1 MQRVRGIS
9 PGLICS
15 TRWQIFG
22 RHKSHRLYSS
32 ASALKAAESYQPGQR
47 IHGFTVEEVIP
58 VPELYLTAVTLS
70 HDVTRAK
77 HLHVARQD
85 SNNVFSVGFR
95 TTPMDSTGVPH
106 ILEHTTLCGSQ
117 RFPCRD
123 PFFKMLNRSLATF
136 MNAWTASDYTMYPF
150 SSQNPKDFSNLLSVY
165 LDAAFFPRLRE
176 LDFRQEGWRLENEDN
191 QDPDSP
197 IIFKGVV
204 FNEMK
209 GAMTSPEQIF
219 ALHCQRNLLPSH
231 TYSHNSGGDPLH
243 IPRLTWQQLKDFHAT
258 HYHPSNSRFFTY
270 GDLPLEGHLEV
281 IQQQALASFSPI
293 TPETEVPNEVRW
305 TQPREKHV
313 HCAPDAMAADP
324 EKQTT
329 VSVSFLLN
337 NLTDSFEG
345 FTMSILSHLLV
356 SGPTSPFYQALLQA
370 NIGSDY
376 SPVLGYDG
384 STKDASFSVGLQG
397 INEKDIK
404 QVKNIIEETFKKVV
418 ETGFE
423 KERIDA
429 VLHKIEISQKHQ
441 STTFGLQLIASLMQ
455 SWNHD
460 ADLANIL
467 RVNENVQRFQTCLAE
482 NPRFLQDKTEEY
494 FLRNNHRLSLV
505 MTPKEDYNEELDQEE
520 KRLLEGMVSG
530 LSQEDRKDIYV
541 KGQELAEEQD
551 KEDDIA
557 VLPTLKVSDIEPELK
572 RTTLE
577 FKQTDGIHVQCCE
590 QPTNGMT
597 YFRAVSTLRSIPEDL
612 MPYIPLFCAV
622 ITKMG
627 AADMTFNEFA
637 QKEELKT
644 GGLNI
649 SHHVCQDPN
658 DMSSI
663 EQGVSLTSFSLD
675 RNFEDMFN
683 LWSDIFNSPN
693 LNDMDRLTTLVR
705 MRASELAMSIPDMG
719 HAYAMKHA
727 GSTLSPVGRIQEIC
741 GGMAQVSFMKRIAE
755 SSDLTETMEKLRQA
769 AGLILNKDNMRCA
782 LNSGPEF
789 MNEALGHLQRFLG
802 TLPGASQE
810 KGLPLL
816 TKIDGFNSESQWTHF
831 ELPFPVNYVSRGTQ
845 AVPYTHTDFAKLR
858 ILARL
863 MSAKFLHRE
872 IREKGGAYGSGATL
886 GTEGS
891 FKFFSYRDPNSLQTL
906 ETFDKAVEWAIEA
919 SYSQQ
924 DIDEAK
930 LSVFSAVD
938 APVAPSDKGMSL
950 FTSHISEDMKQ
961 EQRRRMFAVSK
972 EDLQFVAQRYL
983 ALGAQVDSVTLLGPQ
998 NTATKSSKWNI
1009 LQDSSL

>member
-1 MQRVRGIS
+1 MQRVCRFSQFTCIS
-9 PGLICS
+9 N
-15 TRWQIFG
+15 TRWQTFA
-22 RHKSHRLYSS
+22 RCKSHRLYCA
-32 ASALKAAESYQPGQR
+32 ASALETAEAYQPGQKM
-47 IHGFTVEEVIP
+47 HGFTVRKVIP
-58 VPELYLTAVTLS
+58 VPELYLTAVTLM
-70 HDVTRAK
+70 HDVTGAK
-77 HLHVARQD
+77 YLHVARED

-117 RFPCRD
+117 RYPCRD

-176 LDFRQEGWRLENEDN
+176 LDFRQEGWRLENENN

-219 ALHCQRNLLPSH
+219 ALHCQNNLLPGH

-243 IPRLTWQQLKDFHAT
+243 IPHLTWQQLKDFHAT

-270 GDLPLEGHLEV
+270 GDLPLEGHLEA

-293 TPETEVPNEVRW
+293 TPNTEVPNEARW

-313 HCAPDAMAADP
+313 RCAPDPMAADP

-337 NLTDSFEG
+337 SLTDSFEG

-356 SGPTSPFYQALLQA
+356 SGPTSPFYQALVQA

-397 INEKDIK
+397 IRQEDVEP
-404 QVKNIIEETFKKVV
+404 VKSIIEDTFKKVV
-418 ETGFE
+418 ENGFE

-441 STTFGLQLIASLMQ
+441 TTTFGLQLIASLMQ

-460 ADLANIL
+460 TELADVL
-467 RVNENVQRFQTCLAE
+467 RVNRNVDRFQACLAD

-494 FLRNNHRLSLV
+494 FLRNPHRLTLV
-505 MTPKEDYNEELDQEE
+505 MTPKEDYKDELDQEE
-520 KRLLEGMVSG
+520 KRILDSMVSE
-530 LSQEDRKDIYV
+530 LSQEDRRGIYA
-541 KGQELAEEQD
+541 KGLELADEQD
-551 KEDDIA
+551 REEDVS

-572 RTTLE
+572 RAKLD
-577 FKQTDGIHVQCCE
+577 FKQSDGIHVQCCE
-590 QPTNGMT
+590 QPTNGIT
-597 YFRAVSTLRSIPEDL
+597 YFRAVSTLRSVPDDL
-612 MPYIPLFCAV
+612 LPYIPLFCGV
-622 ITKMG
+622 ITRMG
-627 AADMTFNEFA
+627 AADMTFHEFA
-637 QKEELKT
+637 QREELKT
-644 GGLNI
+644 GGLGVG
-649 SHHVCQDPN
+649 HHACQDPN
-658 DMSSI
+658 DVLSV
-663 EQGVSLTSFSLD
+663 EQGITLTSFSLD
-675 RNFEDMFN
+675 KNLEDMFQ
-683 LWSDIFNSPN
+683 LWSDVFNSPN
-693 LNDMDRLTTLVR
+693 LKDMDRLTTLVR

-727 GSTLSPVGRIQEIC
+727 GSLLSPVGRIKEIC

-755 SSDLTETMEKLRQA
+755 ASDLTETMEKIRQVS
-769 AGLILNKDNMRCA
+769 GLLLNKDNLRCA

-789 MNEALGHLQRFLG
+789 MDDALRHLQSFLG
-802 TLPGASQE
+802 CLPGAAQE
-810 KGLPLL
+810 TKRPLL
-816 TKIDGFNSESQWTHF
+816 TKIEDFCSVSQRTHF
-831 ELPFPVNYVSRGTQ
+831 ELPFPVNYASRGVR
-845 AVPYTHTDFAKLR
+845 AVSYTHADFAKLR

-891 FKFFSYRDPNSLQTL
+891 FKFYSYRDPNSLQTL
-906 ETFDKAVEWAIEA
+906 EAFDRAVEWAIEG

-938 APVAPSDKGMSL
+938 APIAPSDKGMTL
-950 FTSHISEDMKQ
+950 FTSHISDDMRQ
-961 EQRRRMFAVSK
+961 EQRQRMFAVSQ
-972 EDLQFVAQRYL
+972 EDLQEVAQRYL
-983 ALGAQVDSVTLLGPQ
+983 ALGAQVDSLTLLGPQ
-998 NTATKSSKWNI
+998 NTATASDKWKVFRES
-1009 LQDSSL
+1009 D